1 MSRFRYD
8 ITAVALQDLLND
20 PNTVRDEL
28 NERGRDGWE
37 LVSTQFEA
45 GIVVMFLKREIP
57 T

>member
-1 MSRFRYD
+1 MPRYRYD
-8 ITAVALQDLLND
+8 ITAVALQDLLD
-20 PNTVRDEL
+20 EPTAVRDQL